1 MSTRQESIFRP
12 RKTQLAPSSNDSSI
26 SVEPNIGREKG
37 VVELTKN
44 KKYCVS
50 RLPAFPS
57 ALERA
62 GERSVWNG
70 YIDYKSKYAL
80 VVNENGVYVWY
91 YKSTDMSPLSVQFP
105 LENEETG
112 LLPLA
117 ILTQPSS
124 GVSNDPGL
132 VMIDSNNG
140 LVKFYESVQHAPAI
154 GLINNNSLELRV
166 PLNTK
171 SEEYISSAEDVEP
184 AGIAITT
191 SWKRCFLIGLRDFE
205 GKPNLT
211 CNELLD
217 PATQG
222 GFLSSIFGKYQ
233 RRQEKTEDEI
243 ACIRSRRETKHGP
256 IQELIIQDS
265 SGNFHLIP
273 CTTVGTTGA
282 TYVDYKKG
290 FKYNLA
296 PYVENSI
303 DGYLPGTLLSVKF
316 LDMWPLYAEE
326 MPDVY
331 LAMCF
336 VDTSY
341 NDDRNLILVT
351 MKIDRFDVRFYG
363 SRKLNCYNWKA
374 DTSEAKPKLYIP
386 NPGLTAF
393 IVIGSSVI
401 LTSIDITQIKD
412 GSMKRFY
419 QPHWEDL
426 VKFKSSVDIIG
437 LGYEDSSENSN
448 ASVVLLTSNVGVLRV
463 EKFPESAEAN
473 VSIQE
478 DTSPV
483 QFAKSHIE
491 QSIFYENSAAID
503 FDIQDSLSNEVVI
516 EATRKVLNEIMD
528 SSSPYLPEFLASLI
542 DFQEFKAQLFRALIH
557 CIKRNCID
565 VADEV
570 IPDIV
575 ECLEKTEVSIH
586 MWHYV
591 NEEAGKSNRLVDIL
605 RKVIAETV
613 PTIAEDENIIR
624 KYFSQHIF
632 TINQVFTKLITILLS
647 SRFSLF
653 QVVHLIVK
661 TMSEGVY
668 ANEMEYI
675 CGQISRPRRLWIFET
690 DLLLRIEEVY
700 SQVYCNNEDY
710 EYVLTQE
717 ERSTMVQLCEVLYYF
732 VNSAIRFMETESGT
746 TDQLKGYR
754 KWYKIHKSQWI
765 NALVRFGCQSSAIEI
780 TERYNDFS
788 SLAQIL
794 ENEKATIQ
802 ESKGEASH
810 EYGNLMEAY
819 ALYFNKFGYDFAS
832 NLFDLY
838 LKNGDIRSI
847 LGAINGHNAY
857 VTRYFQENY
866 KLTSEIS
873 WIRDLLDGNYIDASK
888 TIVYSATTKLDDLQ
902 ENREFKFS
910 LAKLAAVSASN
921 NQSANKDSVLASE
934 LLLESERSLIPIR
947 VQNNLYELVM
957 ELVAGN
963 TNTLVEFFAQNFIN
977 EKVNA
982 ERGVQIIE
990 PFYQSFVVNKPLL
1003 RGNLI
1008 TLLTIV
1014 KPSLQFL
1021 LCFAL
1026 ALKVAACLQN
1036 ESQYQHWCRSIW
1048 LRLLALADDWPQLL
1062 SNADSSD
1069 QLTKEKIYSSI
1080 IYKTILTLGSDSPF
1094 LDELFLLLSHVH
1106 LDPKLLHQSIP
1117 ENLLDAFC
1125 LLTIRSFST
1134 SLDLLTWVKAIR
1146 QEAALSKAR
1155 TA

>member
-26 SVEPNIGREKG
+26 SVEPNIGGEKG

-62 GERSVWNG
+62 GDGNVWNG
-70 YIDYKSKYAL
+70 YTDYKSKHAL

-91 YKSTDMSPLSVQFP
+91 YNSTDTSPLSVQFP
-105 LENEETG
+105 LDNEETG

-171 SEEYISSAEDVEP
+171 NEEYISLAEDVEP
-184 AGIAITT
+184 AGIAIAT

-211 CNELLD
+211 CKELLD
-217 PATQG
+217 PAAQG
-222 GFLSSIFGKYQ
+222 GLLSSIFGKYH
-233 RRQEKTEDEI
+233 RRQEKADDEI
-243 ACIRSRRETKHGP
+243 ACIRSRHETKRGP
-256 IQELIIQDS
+256 IQELIIQES
-265 SGNFHLIP
+265 GGNFHLIP
-273 CTTVGTTGA
+273 CRTVGTTGA
-282 TYVDYKKG
+282 TYLDYKKG

-303 DGYLPGTLLSVKF
+303 DGYLPGTQLQVRF

-326 MPDVY
+326 VSNVY

-336 VDTSY
+336 VDTC
-341 NDDRNLILVT
+341 NDDRNLILVI

-363 SRKLNCYNWKA
+363 SRKLNCYNRKA
-374 DTSEAKPKLYIP
+374 DTNEAKPKLYIP
-386 NPGLTAF
+386 HPGLTAF

-401 LTSIDITQIKD
+401 LTSIDISQIKE
-412 GSMKRFY
+412 GGMMRFY
-419 QPHWEDL
+419 QPRWEDL

-437 LGYEDSSENSN
+437 LGYEDRSDDSN

-463 EKFPESAEAN
+463 EKFPESTEAN
-473 VSIQE
+473 TSFHE

-503 FDIQDSLSNEVVI
+503 FDVHDNLSNEVVI
-516 EATRKVLNEIMD
+516 EATRKVLSEIMD
-528 SSSPYLPEFLASLI
+528 SSSPYLPEFLASLM

-557 CIKRNCID
+557 CIKRNCIG

-570 IPDIV
+570 IPNIV

-586 MWHYV
+586 MWHFA
-591 NEEAGKSNRLVDIL
+591 NGEAGKSNRLVDVL

-613 PTIAEDENIIR
+613 PTIAEDENMIR
-624 KYFSQHIF
+624 RYFSQHIF
-632 TINQVFTKLITILLS
+632 TINQVFTKLITVLLS
-647 SRFSLF
+647 SHFSLF
-653 QVVHLIVK
+653 HIVHLIVK

-668 ANEMEYI
+668 ANEVEFI
-675 CGQISRPRRLWIFET
+675 CGKISRPRRHWIFET
-690 DLLLRIEEVY
+690 DLLLNIAEVY

-717 ERSTMVQLCEVLYYF
+717 ERSNMVHLCSVLYYF
-732 VNSAIRFMETESGT
+732 VNSAIQFMETESGT
-746 TDQLKGYR
+746 TEQLKGYR
-754 KWYKIHKSQWI
+754 KWYKLHKSQWI
-765 NALVRFGCQSSAIEI
+765 KALVRFGCQDSAIEI
-780 TERYNDFS
+780 TERYSDFF

-794 ENEKATIQ
+794 ENERSTIRDN
-802 ESKGEASH
+802 KGETSQ
-810 EYGNLMEAY
+810 EYANLIEVY
-819 ALYFNKFGYDFAS
+819 SFYFNKFGYNFAS
-832 NLFDLY
+832 SLFDLY
-838 LKNGDIRSI
+838 LKNGDIHSI
-847 LGAINGHNAY
+847 LGAIDGHNAF

-888 TIVYSATTKLDDLQ
+888 TLVYSAATKLDDLQ
-902 ENREFKFS
+902 ENREFKYS
-910 LAKLAAVSASN
+910 LAKLAAVSASS
-921 NQSANKDSVLASE
+921 QSATGDSALAPE
-934 LLLESERSLIPIR
+934 LLSESESNLIPIR
-947 VQNNLYELVM
+947 VQNNLYEQVM

-963 TNTLVEFFAQNFIN
+963 TTRLVEFFVQNFIN
-977 EKVNA
+977 DKVAA
-982 ERGVQIIE
+982 ERSLQIIE
-990 PFYQSFVVNKPLL
+990 PFYESFVLNKPLL
-1003 RGNLI
+1003 HGNLI
-1008 TLLTIV
+1008 TLLTLL
-1014 KPSLQFL
+1014 KPALHFQ

-1026 ALKVAACLQN
+1026 ALKVAAGLQN
-1036 ESQYQHWCRSIW
+1036 EAQYKQWTRIIW
-1048 LRLLALADDWPQLL
+1048 LRLLALADDWPHLL
-1062 SNADSSD
+1062 NDADSSD
-1069 QLTKEKIYSSI
+1069 LLTKEKIHNSV
-1080 IYKTILTLGSDSPF
+1080 IYKTILALGSDSLL

-1106 LDPKLLHQSIP
+1106 LDSKPLHQSPP
-1117 ENLLDAFC
+1117 EDLLDASC
-1125 LLTIRSFST
+1125 ILTIRSYA
-1134 SLDLLTWVKAIR
+1134 SLDLLSWVKAIR
-1146 QEAALSKAR
+1146 QEAVLYKAR